1 LPVTVTGKRNP
12 ERKKYFVEQYV
23 KWRESGLTQAAFCR
37 DKGIN
42 TNTFNCWKLAI
53 ERKEV
58 DIEETE
64 GKSKAVD
71 RRAGKSARMRAK
83 SGVKKSEAFAFRR
96 VSVQEKSMEPIG
108 TLSVAANKQEFW
120 KQMVRLYLES
130 SLPPAEFCKQHGVSR
145 STLFYW
151 KSKIAPS
158 NYARNWASEETP
170 PAAATER
177 AETISPTPITTVPAR
192 KVVAEVFHEPS
203 TTTLRIFAEDHLE
216 IISVVLRAFLAR

>member
-1 LPVTVTGKRNP
+1 MPVTVTGKRNP
-12 ERKKYFVEQYV
+12 DRKKYFVEQYV

-64 GKSKAVD
+64 ENSKAVD
-71 RRAGKSARMRAK
+71 RRAGKSPRVRAK
-83 SGVKKSEAFAFRR
+83 SGAKKSEALAFRR
-96 VSVQEKSMEPIG
+96 VSVQDKGMEPIG

-158 NYARNWASEETP
+158 NYARNSASEEKQP
-170 PAAATER
+170 AATER
-177 AETISPTPITTVPAR
+177 AEAISPTPIITVPAR

-216 IISVVLRAFLAR
+216 IISVVVLRAFLGR